1 MLMGNQ
7 IEVRR
12 TVSADA
18 RPQQSPRSAA
28 APSRAA
34 QTLPAHEAGLRR
46 AQEMGKLAHVVT
58 GPGGEFLAWSETLAA
73 MIGQGAADMPTT
85 TRGWL
90 ELVHPDDRERFRRT
104 AIEAARNGARAETEY
119 RLRGVHGAWL
129 HVREIMEPLDQEHD
143 TGFGRRWLSTLQDV
157 SAARH
162 AAQALQASE
171 EHYRTTFEQAAVG
184 IAHTSLAG
192 DVQLVNQAFCDMAG
206 YSRTE
211 AQQLHIRD
219 LTHPQDIRASLD
231 GRARIIAAA
240 APPYERELRLR
251 RKDGSFLW
259 ADVTT
264 SLVRAP
270 DGVPSHF
277 VTVLSDI
284 SERKRAEDDLNR
296 FRAAM
301 DVTADAIFLADPK
314 TMRLLY
320 VNDTACRRLGHSRA
334 RLLELP
340 IFQLLG
346 KTREQIAL
354 EHDEVIAAGERGLRT
369 EARYTR
375 ADGRRRWSEL
385 HRRALSTPD
394 GAVIVTVA
402 RDITERKTQQE
413 KIERLSRVHAMLS
426 GINSAIVRLRDRAAL
441 FRECC
446 RIAHEAGGFALVWIG
461 LVDETR
467 TVAEPIAWHGD
478 ADSIQNLRH
487 TRFALHGDTQ
497 VSLLTE
503 MMRTRRPA
511 ITNDARNDQ
520 RAEGLEL
527 GAECGINSAAFL
539 PLIVAGKVQGV
550 MAMCS
555 PVGGHFDEPEV
566 KLLSELAADV
576 SFALE
581 HLEKSERAEYLGL
594 YDELTGLPNRR
605 LFAERLGQ
613 LLRTAGEGQGKLA
626 LAVLDLERLR
636 SVNKSLGWHAGDTL
650 LREVARRLTQAA
662 GAAAG
667 RIASNLF
674 AVVLRSARD
683 RTEAERALAALV
695 HRCFRDSCV
704 IANTE
709 LRVAA
714 KAGLAIFPCD
724 GPDAETLLVNAETAL
739 RKAKS
744 AGERLMFYTPELSE
758 HTGAWLPLESK
769 LLRALERNEFSLHYQ
784 PKLDA
789 MTGVVVGL
797 EALLRWQSPEFGA
810 VPPAK
815 FIPLMEETGMIL
827 DVGAW
832 ALRRAA
838 LDHRRLLEQGFAGLR
853 VAVNVSEVQLRQRDF
868 VQAVQQAIREGVDPS
883 GIDLEITET
892 LVMRDVEENIRKLNE
907 VRALGV
913 QIAIDDFGTGYSSL
927 GYLAKLPVQALK
939 IDRSFISAMLKDP
952 AAMTLVQ
959 TIISLCHTL
968 GHRVIAEGVE
978 EEQQAKYL
986 RLLRCDE
993 IQGYLISKPQPFDE
1007 MTRFLHANRV
1017 RREPTTASP
1026 SILPRVR
1033 STTT

>member
-1 MLMGNQ
+1 MSNDFTS
-7 IEVRR
+7 RR
-12 TVSADA
+12 APLVDERPQDPVSALD
-18 RPQQSPRSAA
+18 RR
-28 APSRAA
+28 RAE
-34 QTLPAHEAGLRR
+34 QTLRAHEAKLRH
-46 AQEMGKLAHVVT
+46 AQQMAKLAHVVT
-58 GPGGEFLAWSETLAA
+58 GPLGEFLAWTETL
-73 MIGQGAADMPTT
+73 PTMLGRDASAIPAT

-90 ELVHPDDRERFRRT
+90 KLLHPDDRERFRRT
-104 AIEAARNGARAETEY
+104 AIEAAKSGTRAETEY
-119 RLRGVHGAWL
+119 RLSGAQGEWL
-129 HVREIMEPLDQEHD
+129 HIREIMEPLDPEHN
-143 TGFGRRWLSTLQDV
+143 GGSGQRWLSTLQDV

-184 IAHTSLAG
+184 IVHTSLEG
-192 DVQLVNQAFCDMAG
+192 ELQLVNQAFCLMAG
-206 YSRTE
+206 YASAE

-219 LTHPQDIRASLD
+219 LTHPDDIGASIE
-231 GRARIIAAA
+231 GRARIITAG
-240 APPYERELRLR
+240 APPYRREMRLR
-251 RKDGSFLW
+251 RKDGSYLW
-259 ADVTT
+259 TSVTT

-270 DGVPSHF
+270 DGAASHF

-284 SERKRAEDDLNR
+284 SERKRSEEEVNR
-296 FRAAM
+296 FRVAM
-301 DVTADAIFLADPK
+301 DATADAIFLADPK

-320 VNDTACRRLGHSRA
+320 VNDVACRRLGHSRA
-334 RLLELP
+334 RLLETP
-340 IFQLLG
+340 VFQLLG
-346 KTREQIAL
+346 KTREQVAL
-354 EHDEVIAAGERGLRT
+354 EHDEIIAAGERGRRT

-375 ADGRRRWSEL
+375 ADGSRRWSEL
-385 HRRALSTPD
+385 HRRALSTPA

-402 RDITERKTQQE
+402 RDITERKAQQE

-426 GINSAIVRLRDRAAL
+426 GINSAIVRLRDRNAL

-467 TVAEPIAWHGD
+467 KVAERVAWHGG
-478 ADSIQNLRH
+478 ADGVQKLHPMCLALRD
-487 TRFALHGDTQ
+487 DTQ

-511 ITNDARNDQ
+511 ITNDARHDP
-520 RAEGLEL
+520 RAENLEL
-527 GAECGINSAAFL
+527 GVERGINSAAFL
-539 PLIVAGKVQGV
+539 PLTVAGKVKGV

-555 PVGGHFDEPEV
+555 PVCAHFDEPEV

-594 YDELTGLPNRR
+594 HDELTGLPNRR
-605 LFAERLGQ
+605 LFTERLGQ
-613 LLRTAGEGQGKLA
+613 FVRAAGQAQGKLV

-662 GAAAG
+662 GAAAAG
-667 RIASNLF
+667 RLGSDLF

-683 RTEAERALAALV
+683 RADAERMLPTLLN
-695 HRCFRDSCV
+695 RCFAEPYAVED
-704 IANTE
+704 TE
-709 LRVAA
+709 LRLGA
-714 KAGLAIFPCD
+714 KAGLAIFPSD
-724 GPDAETLLVNAETAL
+724 GLDAETLLVNAEAAL
-739 RKAKS
+739 RKAKT
-744 AGERLMFYTPELSE
+744 AGERLLFYTPELSE
-758 HTGAWLPLESK
+758 NTGAWLPLESK
-769 LLRALERNEFSLHYQ
+769 LVRALERNEFALHYQ

-789 MTGVVVGL
+789 VTGVVVGL

-827 DVGAW
+827 EVGAW

-838 LDHRRLLEQGFAGLR
+838 LDHRRWLEQGFAGLR

-868 VQAVQQAIREGVDPS
+868 VQAMQQAICEGVDPS
-883 GIDLEITET
+883 GIDLEITES

-968 GHRVIAEGVE
+968 GHKVIAEGVE

-1007 MTRFLHANRV
+1007 MTRFLHAKRANLHG
-1017 RREPTTASP
+1017 TDS
-1026 SILPRVR
+1026 
-1033 STTT
+1033 